1 LRQQGLM
8 MRDSRELVEK
18 AALLRSLHVPGRPVV
33 LPNAWDATS
42 ALVFA
47 EAGFAAIATSSGA
60 IANSLGYDDGEY
72 IPRDEMF
79 AAIERVTRAVR
90 IPTTADVERGYRLPA
105 DEFIARLLDAGA
117 VGCNLEDSDPQTG
130 QLADCDEQAA
140 LLRAVRAA
148 ADAAGVSI
156 VLNARVDVH
165 FRAWGE
171 VGERLAEA
179 VRRARQYREAGAD
192 CVYPLGL
199 ADPADIDRFVS
210 AVGAPVNIA
219 FRPQG
224 PSFGQLASLG
234 VARVTFGPGLHLAAR
249 SWLTSLAARLI
260 EGKDPYSLS

>member
-1 LRQQGLM
+1 M

-79 AAIERVTRAVR
+79 AAIERVTRAVQ

-140 LLRAVRAA
+140 LLGAVRAA
-148 ADAAGVSI
+148 ADAAGGSI
-156 VLNARVDVH
+156 LLNPRGARP
-165 FRAWGE
+165 FRG
-171 VGERLAEA
+171 
-179 VRRARQYREAGAD
+179 
-192 CVYPLGL
+192 
-199 ADPADIDRFVS
+199 
-210 AVGAPVNIA
+210 
-219 FRPQG
+219 
-224 PSFGQLASLG
+224 
-234 VARVTFGPGLHLAAR
+234 
-249 SWLTSLAARLI
+249 
-260 EGKDPYSLS
+260 